1 MQIVKRISPRVAA
14 VHDLS
19 GFGRVSLTMVIP
31 ILSTMGVQVCPL
43 PTAVLS
49 THTGGYKNYK
59 FIDLTDH
66 LAEYIE
72 HWAAIGVEFDC
83 IYTGYL
89 GSARQ
94 IDIMSQFI
102 HDFRQQDQLVV
113 IDPVLGDNG
122 GLYQSFDM
130 SMVNNMR
137 RFIRLAQIITP
148 NLTEAAFL
156 LDKPYRKTY
165 EKEELKDW
173 LVKLAEMGPKIVII
187 TGIPDNLTDE
197 ITYVI
202 AYNREDERFWKV
214 KCSYIPAHFP
224 GTGDGF
230 TSVVVGSLL
239 RGDSLPIALDRA
251 VQFILSAIRA
261 SYGYQYPQRE
271 GVLLERVLGNLN
283 LPVLTSTYEVI

>member
-1 MQIVKRISPRVAA
+1 MRRISPRVAA

-19 GFGRVSLTMVIP
+19 GFGRVSLTMAIP

-49 THTGGYKNYK
+49 THSGGYKNYK

-66 LAEYIE
+66 MEEFIE
-72 HWAAIGVEFDC
+72 HWRSIGVEFDC

-89 GSARQ
+89 GSPRQ
-94 IDIMSQFI
+94 IDIVSHFI
-102 HDFRQQDQLVV
+102 RDFAQNEQLIV

-122 GLYQSFDM
+122 VLYESISPDM
-130 SMVNNMR
+130 VGKMQK
-137 RFIRLAQIITP
+137 FIYLADVITP
-148 NLTEAAFL
+148 NLTEASLL
-156 LDKPYRKTY
+156 LDRPYPKSID
-165 EKEELKDW
+165 EEQIKGW
-173 LVKLAEMGPKIVII
+173 LTALAEMGPGTVII
-187 TGIPDNLTDE
+187 TGIPDCHSDKM
-197 ITYVI
+197 TYVM
-202 AYNREDERFWKV
+202 AYNRVDGRFWKV
-214 KCSYIPAHFP
+214 KCSYIPAYFP

-271 GVLLERVLGNLN
+271 GVVLEKVLGNLN
-283 LPVLTSTYEVI
+283 LPVLNGTYEII